1 MRCTEARKVIYLWRP
16 GEVPEESRAEL
27 RRHLAAC
34 EACAAEFRSAE
45 ESFREVDS
53 LRRAEPLLDDQG
65 SLTAGIMREVEE
77 IGRREGLTLQHL
89 SVPRFRSSRVRLSLR
104 FALTLLVG
112 VLLVEV
118 SVDAQR
124 LVKLERRLQTQNP
137 AGGVLTVPLQ
147 SGLIARSETLNSLLK
162 VAGLRPDEAR
172 TLLDDLRAR
181 YPRLASITIDDGL
194 DARERAILDTEG
206 KAFLKEFEKLVR
218 TGGNNE

>member
-16 GEVPEESRAEL
+16 GEVPEESKAEF

-34 EACAAEFRSAE
+34 EACAAEFRAAE
-45 ESFREVDS
+45 ESFHEVES
-53 LRRAEPLLDDQG
+53 LRRAEPLLDDPG
-65 SLTAGIMREVEE
+65 GLTAGIMRKIEE
-77 IGRREGLTLQHL
+77 IGRREGLGLQHL
-89 SVPRFRSSRVRLSLR
+89 LLSRFLSSRMRLSLR
-104 FALTLLVG
+104 FALALLAG
-112 VLLVEV
+112 VLLVET
-118 SVDAQR
+118 SLDAQR
-124 LVKLERRLQTQNP
+124 LAELERRLQTQNP
-137 AGGVLTVPLQ
+137 DGGAVTVPLQ
-147 SGLIARSETLNSLLK
+147 SGLITRSEALNSLLK

-181 YPRLASITIDDGL
+181 YPRLASITVDDGL